1 MTDCAGTAPRSN
13 SHLPLRL
20 SLVKFWPWSR
30 SGSFTARRARLSL
43 ECWRISTSACV
54 RFMSCS
60 RRSSVAKKRRK
71 RTDPE
76 FEAQWQR
83 NHDRLQRLLEKRL
96 AQEGVTKEQAL
107 QRLRPDE

>member
-1 MTDCAGTAPRSN
+1 M
-13 SHLPLRL
+13 
-20 SLVKFWPWSR
+20 
-30 SGSFTARRARLSL
+30 
-43 ECWRISTSACV
+43 
-54 RFMSCS
+54 
-60 RRSSVAKKRRK
+60 AKKRRK

-83 NHDRLQRLLEKRL
+83 NHDRLQRLFEKRL